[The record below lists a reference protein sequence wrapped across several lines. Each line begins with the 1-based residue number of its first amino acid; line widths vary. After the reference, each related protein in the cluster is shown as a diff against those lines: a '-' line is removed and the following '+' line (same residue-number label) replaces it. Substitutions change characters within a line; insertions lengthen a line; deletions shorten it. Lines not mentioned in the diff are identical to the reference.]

1 MSRDMWIHQM
11 VRVAVR
17 LGYPPDV
24 PIVEIDKLVKRYKG
38 AHLNAVDGV
47 SLAIEEGEFF
57 ALLGPNGAG
66 KTTTISIVTTTLSPT
81 SGTVRVAGYDAFAES
96 SAVRRQVGIIFQRP
110 SLDRNLSAEENI
122 RVHAFLYGLYPFRPT
137 YRLMP
142 AAYRD
147 QVHHLATILGIDA
160 DLFKP
165 IKTFSGGMTRKLE
178 IIRSLMHKPRV
189 LFLDEPTLGLD
200 PISRRALWEYL
211 VDVRAAVGT
220 TIFLTTHYLEEA
232 EQADRVCVI
241 DRGRVIAQGTPAQR
255 KAQMVED
262 YLLIDAADRA
272 ALCAELRHLSV
283 HFEEPSS
290 SGPIRVDVRGS
301 RVHQLLK
308 QIQLPLTDVRTHSP
322 SLEDAYLQIIRAAE
336 EA

>member
-1 MSRDMWIHQM
+1 M
-11 VRVAVR
+11 VRVDVG
-17 LGYPPDV
+17 LGYASDV

-38 AHLNAVDGV
+38 ARLNAVDGV
-47 SLAIEEGEFF
+47 SLAIEEGQFF

-81 SGTVRVAGYDAFAES
+81 SGTVRVAGFDAFAES

-122 RVHAFLYGLYPFRPT
+122 RVHAFLYGLYPFRPA

-142 AAYRD
+142 AAYRE
-147 QVHHLATILGIDA
+147 QVHHLASILGIDA

-165 IKTFSGGMTRKLE
+165 IKTYSGGMTRKLE

-211 VDVRAAVGT
+211 VDVRVTSGT

-241 DRGRVIAQGTPAQR
+241 DRGRVIAQGTPAEL

-262 YLLIDAADRA
+262 YLLVDAVDRSR
-272 ALCAELRHLSV
+272 LYAELRQLGV
-283 HFEEPSS
+283 RFDVPSNG
-290 SGPIRVDVRGS
+290 GPVRVDVHGPG
-301 RVHQLLK
+301 VHELLR
-308 QIQLPLTDVRTHSP
+308 QIPLALTEVRTHSP

-336 EA
+336 ES